1 MQPPQRHLPSLGIL
15 KYVVLLLVVLLGTI
29 SGSYA
34 QARRDTC
41 SVVGIARGET
51 LSVRSGPRASSPI
64 IAKLPAGTTGI
75 QVLGRIVM
83 NGSDDWVPIRFSSG
97 KGWVRPKFLSRS
109 RQETPHAIS
118 RRASESSGRA
128 PYPTGQSS
136 DFFGA
141 GGPRIQMVPNRSLA
155 YSYASQGY
163 FNRAAV
169 CVAHGD
175 GTDQDITDGKAAYK
189 RSNTLTLTPMGK
201 RLLKGVKYVPRRDVT
216 CPSCDGT
223 GRAYSSGSCWKCD
236 GRGTVKAPQ
245 GWNAILGL
253 D

>member
-1 MQPPQRHLPSLGIL
+1 MQPPQRHLPPLGIL

-34 QARRDTC
+34 QARRATC
-41 SVVGIARGET
+41 SVIGIARGET
-51 LSVRSGPRASSPI
+51 LSVHSGPRASSPI
-64 IAKLPAGTTGI
+64 IAKLPTGTTGI

-109 RQETPHAIS
+109 MQETPHAIS
-118 RRASESSGRA
+118 TRASEWSGRA

-141 GGPRIQMVPNRSLA
+141 GGPRIQMVPGRSLA

-175 GTDQDITDGKAAYK
+175 GTMQDISNGKAAYAK
-189 RSNTLTLTPMGK
+189 SNQLKLTRFGERLTK
-201 RLLKGVKYVPRRDVT
+201 DVKYVPRKIVT
-216 CPSCDGT
+216 CPECDGT
-223 GRAYSSGSCWKCD
+223 GRGYSTGSCWKC
-236 GRGTVKAPQ
+236 GGSGSVKQSQ